1 MTRLI
6 MSALFTAAVIST
18 SAPAFAGPFS
28 DGNALHE
35 AAQAGQITPH
45 GVWDGK

>member
-6 MSALFTAAVIST
+6 LSTIVLATIALG
-18 SAPAFAGPFS
+18 APAFADPY
-28 DGNALHE
+28 GNALRE
-35 AAQAGQITPH
+35 AANAGQITPH

>member
-28 DGNALHE
+28 DALHE

>member
-6 MSALFTAAVIST
+6 LSTIAAVAALSL
-18 SAPAFAGPFS
+18 SAPAFASPAGH
-28 DGNALHE
+28 GNALSDD
-35 AAQAGQITPH
+35 AAAGQLTPH